1 MLTFIL
7 KIFHSRV
14 AFANLSDFFSKH
26 GSNGKNM
33 SNLSSPPKSLES
45 SDSSRSLNIKVSDT
59 VNRRAAFDCWRN
71 SETTDGRHTCLQE
84 KTEALGP
91 RMRLKLRHI
100 HPTRA
105 AIQKE
110 IMKQLKR
117 CTMSLEERNH
127 LENSNLRW

>member
-1 MLTFIL
+1 
-7 KIFHSRV
+7 
-14 AFANLSDFFSKH
+14 
-26 GSNGKNM
+26 M
-33 SNLSSPPKSLES
+33 SSLSSPPKALES
-45 SDSSRSLNIKVSDT
+45 SDSSRSLNTKVSDT

-71 SETTDGRHTCLQE
+71 SETTDGRHTCLQQ

-100 HPTRA
+100 HPARA

-110 IMKQLKR
+110 TMKRLKI
-117 CTMSLEERNH
+117 CTKGNNEMTKKDVQCPYEKKNR